1 MAHAGRQDGTK
12 FRNQVLTALL
22 KAGGLEMPGLDKPA
36 SRRQKYRTTDAFRWP
51 GYFWP
56 WSDVLKLQDAA
67 TTGCLHAGPN
77 REYASTMP
85 DTRRA

>member
-1 MAHAGRQDGTK
+1 MELMAQARRQDGTK
-12 FRNQVLTALL
+12 FRNQVLKPLL
-22 KAGGLEMPGLDKPA
+22 KAGWLEMTVPDKPA

-56 WSDVLKLQDAA
+56 WSDVLKLQDTA

-77 REYASTMP
+77 RE
-85 DTRRA
+85 